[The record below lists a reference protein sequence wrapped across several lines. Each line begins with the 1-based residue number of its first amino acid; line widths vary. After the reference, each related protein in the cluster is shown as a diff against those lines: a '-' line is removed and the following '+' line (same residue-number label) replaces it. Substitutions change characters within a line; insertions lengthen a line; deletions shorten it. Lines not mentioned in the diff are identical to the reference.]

1 MRLTRPGA
9 GGPRVAWVLIGVAVL
24 LKLLYCGH
32 VELLPEETYYWS
44 YSRHLDIG
52 YLDHPPMVAWLIR
65 LGTGLFGQTSIGVRI
80 GALLSGALASGYVYA
95 LTRNLF
101 GAPSALGALVL
112 MQGLPFFFMAGLLM
126 TPDAPL
132 TACWA
137 AALYY
142 LERALIAGH
151 ARAWWAVGVALG
163 LGLLSKYTIVL
174 LGASAALF
182 ILFEP
187 QARRWLRHPY
197 PYAALLLAIL
207 IFSPVLLWN
216 AEHQWASFT
225 FQTSRRL
232 AEARRFSLHKLIAS
246 ILVLLTPTGAV
257 AVVPLFAPGR
267 IAPGRIAAGPEPRVQ
282 QQQHPQRGLRLLALA
297 AGVPLAVFALFSLLH
312 EVKLDWT
319 GAPWVA
325 AMPVLGAGLS
335 GAAGVFAA
343 GRGRLERALR
353 PLWLATL
360 LILLG
365 AYAVGYAYLTVGL
378 PGVGYG
384 RHPELVPVGW
394 RALGAQ
400 VEALRRAVP
409 GGARPPPLVVGMD
422 RYAIASELSF
432 YAPDVEQ
439 GLASITSAHLFGGV
453 GLMYER
459 WFPAEAQ
466 RGRNLLLIAWR
477 REDLDS
483 PQVRSSVGRL
493 EPIEEG
499 ILRRADGTPIRAFY
513 HRVALG
519 YLGPPRAPP

>member
-1 MRLTRPGA
+1 
-9 GGPRVAWVLIGVAVL
+9 VLIGIAVL

-65 LGTGLFGQTSIGVRI
+65 LGTGLFGETSIGVRI
-80 GALLSGALASGYVYA
+80 GALLCGALASGYVFA

-112 MQGLPFFFMAGLLM
+112 MQVLPFFFMAGLLM

-137 AALYY
+137 ATLYY

-182 ILFEP
+182 IVFDP
-187 QARRWLRHPY
+187 QARRGLRHPH

-207 IFSPVLLWN
+207 LFSPVLLWN

-257 AVVPLFAPGR
+257 AVMPLFGRGRAAAAPPVR
-267 IAPGRIAAGPEPRVQ
+267 
-282 QQQHPQRGLRLLALA
+282 QRSLRLLALA

-335 GAAGVFAA
+335 GATGIFAA
-343 GRGRLERALR
+343 GSARLERALR

-365 AYAVGYAYLTVGL
+365 AYAVGYEYLTVGL

-384 RHPELVPVGW
+384 RHPELIPVGW

-422 RYAIASELSF
+422 RYAIASELTF

-477 REDLDS
+477 REELDS

-493 EPIEEG
+493 EPIEES
-499 ILRRADGTPIRAFY
+499 ILRRADGTPIRAYF

-519 YLGPPRAPP
+519 YLGPPRAP